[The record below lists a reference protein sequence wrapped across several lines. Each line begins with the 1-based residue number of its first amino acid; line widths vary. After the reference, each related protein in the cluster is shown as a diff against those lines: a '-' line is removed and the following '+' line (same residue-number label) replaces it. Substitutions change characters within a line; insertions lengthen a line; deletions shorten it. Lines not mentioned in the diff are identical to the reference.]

1 MERKGKTLAQIEAE
15 EGGPVKESLVGMAQ
29 SKRAHKRKGGGVPAA
44 AVVGDTDL
52 VEDVEGVEE
61 DLEVGEEEER
71 GGGVKLEAFNLKVC
85 VGGGR
90 LVVGWAGSRRWPAPT
105 KQPYQSLYDPNT
117 LACVLTSGCA
127 VLLHAVHAAMCHM
140 GAGGAGE
147 GLL

>member
-71 GGGVKLEAFNLKVC
+71 GGGVKLEAFNLKVW
-85 VGGGR
+85 VGG
-90 LVVGWAGSRRWPAPT
+90 W
-105 KQPYQSLYDPNT
+105 
-117 LACVLTSGCA
+117 
-127 VLLHAVHAAMCHM
+127 
-140 GAGGAGE
+140 E
-147 GLL
+147 GVSE